1 MSSNTK
7 QVSPLALPFK
17 IKASMTSMTFAP
29 FGEINHEAH
38 EAMHAT
44 NSVLVAYLYIIV
56 VGFRRSFS
64 FLLKKFL
71 TILFSSFQLLMALK
85 KVYICVV

>member
-29 FGEINHEAH
+29 FGEINPEAH
-38 EAMHAT
+38 EVLHAT
-44 NSVLVAYLYIIV
+44 TSAVLVAY
-56 VGFRRSFS
+56 F
-64 FLLKKFL
+64 
-71 TILFSSFQLLMALK
+71 
-85 KVYICVV
+85 VYIH